1 MKKTIKNYYCKG
13 DEYYM
18 LNQIVMV
25 GRLTA
30 DPEVTT
36 LENDKEK
43 SQITIAIPRNYKNA
57 DGEYDTDF
65 VDCILW
71 DGVAKNTSMY
81 CKKGDIVGVKGRI
94 QTSNYETKDGK
105 NIKLTQVVAE
115 KITFLSSNKNS
126 N

>member
-1 MKKTIKNYYCKG
+1 
-13 DEYYM
+13 M

-43 SQITIAIPRNYKNA
+43 SQVTIAIPRNYKNA

-71 DGVAKNTSMY
+71 DGVAKKTSMY

-94 QTSNYETKDGK
+94 QTSNYESKDGK
-105 NIKLTQVVAE
+105 NTKLTQVVAE

-126 N
+126 D

>member
-1 MKKTIKNYYCKG
+1 
-13 DEYYM
+13 M

-36 LENDKEK
+36 IENDKEK

-115 KITFLSSNKNS
+115 KITFLSSSKNS

>member
-1 MKKTIKNYYCKG
+1 MS
-13 DEYYM
+13 
-18 LNQIVMV
+18 NQVFLI
-25 GRLTA
+25 GRLA
-30 DPEVTT
+30 YDPEVTL

-71 DGVAKNTSMY
+71 DGVAKTTSEY
-81 CKKGDIVGVKGRI
+81 CKKGDLIGIKGRL
-94 QTSNYETKDGK
+94 QTSNYESKDRK
-105 NIKLTQVVAE
+105 NIKMTQVVAE
-115 KITFLSSNKNS
+115 KISFLSSNKLINQY

>member
-1 MKKTIKNYYCKG
+1 
-13 DEYYM
+13 M

-105 NIKLTQVVAE
+105 NIKMTQVVAE

-126 N
+126 D

>member
-1 MKKTIKNYYCKG
+1 
-13 DEYYM
+13 M

-105 NIKLTQVVAE
+105 NIKMTQVVAE
-115 KITFLSSNKNS
+115 KITFLPSNKNS
-126 N
+126 D

>member
-1 MKKTIKNYYCKG
+1 
-13 DEYYM
+13 M

-81 CKKGDIVGVKGRI
+81 GKKGDIVGVKGRI

-105 NIKLTQVVAE
+105 NIKMTQVVAE

-126 N
+126 D

>member
-1 MKKTIKNYYCKG
+1 
-13 DEYYM
+13 M

>member
-1 MKKTIKNYYCKG
+1 
-13 DEYYM
+13 M

-30 DPEVTT
+30 DQEVTT

-71 DGVAKNTSMY
+71 DGVAKSTSMY

-94 QTSNYETKDGK
+94 QTSNYESKDGK

>member
-1 MKKTIKNYYCKG
+1 
-13 DEYYM
+13 M

-57 DGEYDTDF
+57 DSDYDTDF

-71 DGVAKNTSMY
+71 DGVAKNTSTY

-94 QTSNYETKDGK
+94 QTSNYESKDGK

-126 N
+126 D

>member
-1 MKKTIKNYYCKG
+1 
-13 DEYYM
+13 M

-43 SQITIAIPRNYKNA
+43 SQVTIAIPRNYKNA

-71 DGVAKNTSMY
+71 DGVAKNTLMY

-94 QTSNYETKDGK
+94 QTSNYESKDGK
-105 NIKLTQVVAE
+105 NTKLTQVVAE

-126 N
+126 D